1 MLKLFK
7 ITIINILIFFVFILL
22 IEVIFGYWFDK
33 DNLGPYVREHRL
45 RKVNYEV
52 TYEGTQYSFTYE
64 RNYYG
69 FRGKDVPLDNIK
81 GVIVGGSTT
90 DERYKPEE
98 FTITELIN
106 SYLKNKNINF
116 KLYNAGIEG
125 QSTRGHAVNIDYW
138 FKKLPNFKP
147 NFIFYYIGINDQWVT
162 SDVPAIRDGKI
173 LSLDKKEV
181 FFDNLK
187 SRSVTYD
194 LLRKAKHIF
203 YSSDKRLLYD
213 FDKGIEAWQNKK
225 IDFLNYDEFMLKNNL
240 NEIMIEY
247 FELISAYQE
256 RVKKLHD
263 KTIEFGS
270 IPVFIN
276 QLSAEGYNNKVL
288 VSLNSS
294 LMNLCKTNNYYCIDL
309 SKQLKGESDY
319 WWDGIHTTP
328 KGSEAISKIIA
339 PEIETILK
347 NNNFK

>member
-7 ITIINILIFFVFILL
+7 IIIINILIFFVFILL

-213 FDKGIEAWQNKK
+213 FDKDLEKK
-225 IDFLNYDEFMLKNNL
+225 SATSLKQQMYYRRAL
-240 NEIMIEY
+240 RDWCQ
-247 FELISAYQE
+247 LISYSGLRTGEASLLKWKDWKIVNEGQKNE
-256 RVKKLHD
+256 HCILDVRGEEKKAS
-263 KTIEFGS
+263 KTGARQVIGLKFVNTCLTRRKADTTLNKPDDYIFS
-270 IPVFIN
+270 HIVF
-276 QLSAEGYNNKVL
+276 Y
-288 VSLNSS
+288 
-294 LMNLCKTNNYYCIDL
+294 
-309 SKQLKGESDY
+309 
-319 WWDGIHTTP
+319 
-328 KGSEAISKIIA
+328 
-339 PEIETILK
+339 
-347 NNNFK
+347 